1 MSKGDAIYGMRGIA
15 PEPKGGIYFNKRL
28 LEEAGITADSIY
40 ELQENGEWTWDKFE
54 ELCSQV
60 QADTDNDGV
69 IDRYAMVNF
78 RSTFYNEA
86 VASNYGDYI
95 AMDENGKYYN
105 DLESNETLDA
115 LNWLLECWTPM
126 TIRSLREANG
136 ITG

>member
-1 MSKGDAIYGMRGIA
+1 MRGIA

-86 VASNYGDYI
+86 VGIQLWRLHRYG
-95 AMDENGKYYN
+95 
-105 DLESNETLDA
+105 
-115 LNWLLECWTPM
+115 
-126 TIRSLREANG
+126 
-136 ITG
+136 

>member
-1 MSKGDAIYGMRGIA
+1 M
-15 PEPKGGIYFNKRL
+15 
-28 LEEAGITADSIY
+28 
-40 ELQENGEWTWDKFE
+40 
-54 ELCSQV
+54 
-60 QADTDNDGV
+60 

-115 LNWLLECWTPM
+115 LNWALRMLDTYDYPQPEGSEWDYWVEHSKKAM
-126 TIRSLREANG
+126 RLYAVKLIRQA
-136 ITG
+136 

>member
-1 MSKGDAIYGMRGIA
+1 MLQNRKAAYTLIRDYWRK
-15 PEPKGGIYFNKRL
+15 P
-28 LEEAGITADSIY
+28 

-115 LNWLLECWTPM
+115 LNWA
-126 TIRSLREANG
+126 LRMLDTYDYPQPEG
-136 ITG
+136 SEWDYWV

>member
-1 MSKGDAIYGMRGIA
+1 M
-15 PEPKGGIYFNKRL
+15 
-28 LEEAGITADSIY
+28 
-40 ELQENGEWTWDKFE
+40 
-54 ELCSQV
+54 
-60 QADTDNDGV
+60 